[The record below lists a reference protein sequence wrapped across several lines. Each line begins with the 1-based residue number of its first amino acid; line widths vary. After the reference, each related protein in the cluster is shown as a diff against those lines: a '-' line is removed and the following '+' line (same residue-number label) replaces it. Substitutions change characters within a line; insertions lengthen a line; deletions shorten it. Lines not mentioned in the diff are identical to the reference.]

1 MPEKK
6 KLSKNIIAMVM
17 IFALSAAANITAALS
32 PSAAD
37 FYMKRIFAPLSD
49 IISSAVGILPFSL
62 GEILIALGILLLIA
76 TPFAV
81 VIGAVKK
88 KKRFLKGFGIFFG
101 WVLIYIIFTETFNC
115 FVLYR
120 TTEFSPKY
128 HNSAGAAGFTKEQ
141 LSTLCEETIL
151 SANALAEEI
160 SRDENGD
167 MLLPDNFDS
176 IAERAMNILSEEYP
190 ELKGVCPDPKKING
204 AVMTS
209 FDLQGIYFPF
219 TLEANYNKALS
230 PARVPCTVMHE
241 LSHLKGF
248 IREDE
253 AGFIAYRACL
263 EAEEP
268 EVRYSGHISAM
279 NYLLSACKRSLPYD
293 EYLRLC
299 SLVSP
304 LVRQDNTFVSEE
316 YMEYIRQKAVIPTEK
331 TQAVSAKAIDT
342 TLKIGGV
349 SDGKKSYGRMTD
361 LLLEYRYY
369 VREDITSP

>member
-6 KLSKNIIAMVM
+6 MLSKNFIAML
-17 IFALSAAANITAALS
+17 IILALSAAANITAVLS
-32 PSAAD
+32 TSAAD
-37 FYMKRIFAPLSD
+37 LYMRHIFAPLSD
-49 IISSAVGILPFSL
+49 IISTVTGILPFSL
-62 GEILIALGILLLIA
+62 GEILIVLGVLLLIA

-81 VIGAVKK
+81 IIGAVKK
-88 KKRFLKGFGIFFG
+88 KKVFLKGFGIFFG

-128 HNSAGAAGFTKEQ
+128 HNSAGAAGFTSEQ
-141 LSTLCEETIL
+141 LSQLTEETIQ

-167 MLLPDNFDS
+167 MLLPDDLDS
-176 IAERAMNILSEEYP
+176 IAERAMNILAEEYP
-190 ELKGVCPDPKKING
+190 ELSGICPNPKKING

-263 EAEEP
+263 EAIEP
-268 EVRYSGHISAM
+268 EVRYSGNISAM
-279 NYLLSACKRSLPYD
+279 NYLLSACKKSLPYE
-293 EYLRLC
+293 EYLSLC

-304 LVRQDNTFVSEE
+304 LVSRDNTFVSEE

-331 TQAVSAKAIDT
+331 TQAVSAKAIDV

-349 SDGKKSYGRMTD
+349 SDGRRSYGRMVD

-369 VREDITSP
+369 VKEEVTSP

>member
-6 KLSKNIIAMVM
+6 KLSKNVIAML
-17 IFALSAAANITAALS
+17 IILALCAAANITAALS
-32 PSAAD
+32 PAVTN
-37 FYMKRIFAPLSD
+37 FYMRHIFAPLSD
-49 IISSAVGILPFSL
+49 IISSVVGILPFSL
-62 GEILIALGILLLIA
+62 GEILIVLGILLLIA
-76 TPFAV
+76 TPFV
-81 VIGAVKK
+81 VIIGAVKK
-88 KKRFLKGFGIFFG
+88 KKRLLKGFGIFFG

-141 LSTLCEETIL
+141 LAQLTEETIL

-160 SRDENGD
+160 SRDEKGD
-167 MLLPDNFDS
+167 MLLPENFDS
-176 IAERAMNILSEEYP
+176 IAERSMNILAEEYP
-190 ELKGVCPDPKKING
+190 ELKGVCPNPNKING

-209 FDLQGIYFPF
+209 FDLQGVYFPF

-263 EAEEP
+263 EAGEP

-279 NYLLSACKRSLPYD
+279 NYLLSACKKSLPYE

-299 SLVSP
+299 GLVSP

-331 TQAVSAKAIDT
+331 TQAVSSKAIDV

-349 SDGKKSYGRMTD
+349 SDGKKSYGRMVD

-369 VREDITSP
+369 VKDEVISP

>member
-6 KLSKNIIAMVM
+6 KLSKNVIAMV
-17 IFALSAAANITAALS
+17 IILALSAAANITAALS
-32 PSAAD
+32 TAAAD
-37 FYMKRIFAPLSD
+37 FYMRHIFAPLSD
-49 IISSAVGILPFSL
+49 IISAVTGILPFSL
-62 GEILIALGILLLIA
+62 GEILIAMGILLLIA
-76 TPFAV
+76 APFV
-81 VIGAVKK
+81 VIIGAVKK
-88 KKRFLKGFGIFFG
+88 KKRLLKSFGIFFG
-101 WVLIYIIFTETFNC
+101 WVLIYIIVTETFNC

-128 HNSAGAAGFTKEQ
+128 HNSAGFAGFTPEQ
-141 LSTLCEETIL
+141 LSVLCEETIL
-151 SANALAEEI
+151 YANALSEEI

-167 MLLPDNFDS
+167 MLLPDNLDY
-176 IAERAMNILSEEYP
+176 IAERAMNVLAEEYS
-190 ELKGVCPDPKKING
+190 ELSGICPTPKKING

-268 EVRYSGHISAM
+268 EVRYSGYLSAM
-279 NYLLSACKRSLPYD
+279 NYLLSACRTALSND

-304 LVRQDNTFVSEE
+304 LVISDNTFVSDE
-316 YMEYIRQKAVIPTEK
+316 YMEYIQKSVIATEK
-331 TQAVSAKAIDT
+331 TQAVSAKAIDV

-349 SDGKKSYGRMTD
+349 SDGRRSYGRMTD

-369 VREDITSP
+369 VKENVTSP